1 MAVFILCRDS
11 ATLPLLIIGQH
22 LRAKVDKSAQAPSVG
37 RRIRA
42 GFAFENRKR
51 YDPVSLVLHQ
61 DIKVGYV
68 VVVKAGAKA
77 VGTITHAK
85 KAGMMGKLN
94 MPLDY
99 LITDLSK

>member
-1 MAVFILCRDS
+1 VPGLGHAS
-11 ATLPLLIIGQH
+11 AIDYRTASPGEGGQ
-22 LRAKVDKSAQAPSVG
+22 SAQAPSVG

-51 YDPVSLVLHQ
+51 YDPVGLVLHQ

-77 VGTITHAK
+77 VGKINHAK
-85 KAGMMGKLN
+85 KAGMMVKLN
-94 MPLDY
+94 MPLDC